1 MSSDSLVGLVMDV
14 GGVLTDLGGFPA
26 SEEPPLL
33 GAVRLLRRR
42 GVRTA
47 VLSNAQGYPPDAGW
61 RADFDAVVVSG
72 EVGMGKPD
80 PRVYR
85 LTAARLGLAPS
96 RCVFVDDLPRN
107 VRGAVAVG
115 MVGVRHD
122 TVAATLEELDALFP
136 ER

>member
-1 MSSDSLVGLVMDV
+1 MDV
-14 GGVLTDLGGFPA
+14 GGVLTDPGGGPA
-26 SEEPPLL
+26 GADPPLL
-33 GAVRLLRRR
+33 AAVRRLRRR

-47 VLSNAQGYPPDAGW
+47 VLSNAQGYPSDVGW

-72 EVGMGKPD
+72 EIGWGKPD
-80 PRVYR
+80 PRAYR
-85 LTAARLGLAPS
+85 LAAARLGVAPS

-115 MVGVRHD
+115 MVGVRHE

-136 ER
+136 DR